1 MGIVLLI
8 LIFILNTPLS
18 RLCRHPYPSAHLITS
33 KMADCRTERCKP
45 LKSRA
50 QKPKGAIFYMLR
62 GWPLSLCE
70 WFKKF
75 FYFLNPEVPNFK
87 TLSISSAR
95 ELLKECKEEFK
106 LPSNFVL

>member
-8 LIFILNTPLS
+8 LIFILNTPLY
-18 RLCRHPYPSAHLITS
+18 HPYGRVL
-33 KMADCRTERCKP
+33 
-45 LKSRA
+45 A